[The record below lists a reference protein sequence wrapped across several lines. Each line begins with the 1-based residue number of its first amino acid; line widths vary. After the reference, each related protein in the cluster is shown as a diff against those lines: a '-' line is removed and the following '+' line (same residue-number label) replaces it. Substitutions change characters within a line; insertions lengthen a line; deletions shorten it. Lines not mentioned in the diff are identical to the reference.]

1 MREDRGGPDRPTAD
15 DDDGGGGG
23 GDDDLTG
30 AAPEPVPATDDLQ
43 PRVPRML
50 VWRRGY
56 GRPDLTSDAVAG
68 ALVAILL
75 IPQAFAYAQLA
86 NLPPAAGIA
95 AALVAPLVYAVF
107 GGSRFL
113 AVGPVALVS
122 LLVGE
127 AIGAGDA
134 VAMALVLAALVGA
147 ILLAIGALRL
157 GFVFRLFTQPVLT
170 GFVFA
175 AALVIATSQLQ
186 YLLGISLER
195 GPPAVVLWAD
205 TVAALGDV
213 QVGPLVVGGF
223 VLVTLLVLPKVL
235 RRAWSLEPGQRGWRP
250 LVVQSLPL
258 VVLLVAAAA
267 VGLWDLDEGAGVT
280 TLGAVDLPSLVPRLA
295 AFGTVDVVS
304 LVGPAIGIAMVAA
317 ITTLAIATTLAARD
331 GSEVS
336 ESRELFALGLSSLV
350 LSFTGGYPA
359 GGSLSRSAVVA
370 DSGGRSPLAA
380 VVGAGTLALS
390 ALLFAPVLALVPR
403 AGLSA
408 LIVVAALS
416 MIEPAAV
423 RTAWQEERTVLLVML
438 VPFVVVLVAGV
449 QVGLGAALLAGGVHL
464 AWQRWGSGPQPPAPD
479 GEPPDDGGDESDG
492 GDGGDRG
499 DRGDGV
505 QPEGPDGKSED
516 AQD

>member
-1 MREDRGGPDRPTAD
+1 MREERGGREDSSRH
-15 DDDGGGGG
+15 DGGGADGG
-23 GDDDLTG
+23 EGGTAGGANGLTD
-30 AAPEPVPATDDLQ
+30 AAPEPVPADDDLH

-56 GRPDLTSDAVAG
+56 GRPDLGSDAVAG

-86 NLPPAAGIA
+86 NLPPGAGIA
-95 AALVAPLVYAVF
+95 AALVAPLVYALF

-127 AIGAGDA
+127 AVGTGDA
-134 VAMALVLAALVGA
+134 VAAALVLAGLVGGV
-147 ILLAIGALRL
+147 LLVVGALRL
-157 GFVFRLFTQPVLT
+157 GFLFRLFTRPVLT

-175 AALVIATSQLQ
+175 AALVIATSQVQ

-195 GPPAVVLWAD
+195 GRPAVVLWAD
-205 TVAALGDV
+205 AVAGLGDV
-213 QVGPLVVGGF
+213 QPGPLLLGGS
-223 VLVTLLVLPKVL
+223 VLVTLLVVPRVL

-258 VVLLVAAAA
+258 VVLLVAAAVVWA
-267 VGLWDLDEGAGVT
+267 WDLDERAGVT
-280 TLGAVDLPSLVPRLA
+280 TLGVVDLPSLVPRLA
-295 AFGTVDVVS
+295 AFDSMDVLA
-304 LVGPAIGIAMVAA
+304 LVGPAIGIALVAA

-336 ESRELFALGLSSLV
+336 ESRELFALGLSSLA
-350 LSFTGGYPA
+350 LSVTGGYPA
-359 GGSLSRSAVVA
+359 GASLSRSAVVA

-380 VVGAGTLALS
+380 VVGAATLAVS
-390 ALLFAPVLALVPR
+390 ALLFAPVLAQVPR

-408 LIVVAALS
+408 LIVVAAVS
-416 MIEPAAV
+416 MIEPGEVRAA
-423 RTAWQEERTVLLVML
+423 WDEERAVLLVMV

-449 QVGLGAALLAGGVHL
+449 QAGLVAAVVAGAAHL
-464 AWQRWGSGPQPPAPD
+464 GWQRWGGGP
-479 GEPPDDGGDESDG
+479 EPPDPNGHDATDHDSDRDDGS
-492 GDGGDRG
+492 
-499 DRGDGV
+499 
-505 QPEGPDGKSED
+505 
-516 AQD
+516 A

>member
-1 MREDRGGPDRPTAD
+1 MR
-15 DDDGGGGG
+15 DDGGGRDRPARDDR
-23 GDDDLTG
+23 GDDGANGLTD
-30 AAPEPVPATDDLQ
+30 AAPEPVPAHDDLR

-56 GRPDLTSDAVAG
+56 GRPDLRSDAVAG

-86 NLPPAAGIA
+86 NLPPSAGIA

-127 AIGAGDA
+127 AIGGGDEVA
-134 VAMALVLAALVGA
+134 VALVLAALVGA
-147 ILLAIGALRL
+147 LLLVIGALRL

-175 AALVIATSQLQ
+175 AALVIATSQVQ

-195 GPPAVVLWAD
+195 GQPAVALWRETA
-205 TVAALGDV
+205 AALGDV
-213 QVGPLVVGGF
+213 QAGPLLLGGS
-223 VLVTLLVLPKVL
+223 VLVALLVLPRVL

-250 LVVQSLPL
+250 IVVQSLPL
-258 VVLLVAAAA
+258 VVLLVAAAVVWA
-267 VGLWDLDEGAGVT
+267 YDLDERAGVT
-280 TLGAVDLPSLVPRLA
+280 TLGVVDLPGLVPRLA
-295 AFGTVDVVS
+295 SFGTVDLLG
-304 LVGPAIGIAMVAA
+304 LVGPAIGIALVAA

-331 GSEVS
+331 GSEIS
-336 ESRELFALGLSSLV
+336 ESRELFALGLSSLA

-380 VVGAGTLALS
+380 VVGAAALALS
-390 ALLFAPVLALVPR
+390 ALLFAPVLAEVPR

-408 LIVVAALS
+408 LIVVAAVS
-416 MIEPAAV
+416 MIEPAEV
-423 RTAWQEERTVLLVML
+423 RAAWHEERTVLLVML

-449 QVGLGAALLAGGVHL
+449 QAGLGAAMLAGAAHL
-464 AWQRWGSGPQPPAPD
+464 GWQRWGSGP
-479 GEPPDDGGDESDG
+479 EPPDPNGDDPGGDDPG
-492 GDGGDRG
+492 GDD
-499 DRGDGV
+499 
-505 QPEGPDGKSED
+505 PDPGRH
-516 AQD
+516 